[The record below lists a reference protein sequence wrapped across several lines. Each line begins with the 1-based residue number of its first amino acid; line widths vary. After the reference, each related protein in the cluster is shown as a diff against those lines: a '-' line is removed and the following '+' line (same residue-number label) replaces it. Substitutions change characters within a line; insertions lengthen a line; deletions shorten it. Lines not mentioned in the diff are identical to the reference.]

1 MWKSSRQLE
10 MDLPPPELHGWVKN
24 CDKLEPIMCL
34 EPAAPAAM
42 IELVK
47 CGCTTGCLE
56 ESTRC
61 GCRKNNLSC
70 TDACACMDCENEPT
84 EKLANVFDLESD
96 SEDDSD

>member
-1 MWKSSRQLE
+1 M
-10 MDLPPPELHGWVKN
+10 
-24 CDKLEPIMCL
+24 
-34 EPAAPAAM
+34 
-42 IELVK
+42 
-47 CGCTTGCLE
+47 GCLE

-70 TDACACMDCENEPT
+70 TDACACMDYEKEPT